1 MTIQAYCL
9 TPDLSLLPQLQAWM
23 HEQMPAWQVAA
34 CPAPGDLAKCLDQ
47 PEPFVLLV
55 DTRGG
60 QVSPET
66 EATLQCLARF
76 PGKPLT
82 LFTLGERLLPRHV
95 ATLIDLLAVDH
106 LDWPPGGSGPLP
118 LADRLLASGGHPPA
132 RRIPFRFSMTAGDVE
147 IATYEPELRPVLEQV
162 RRIAA
167 HDVTLL
173 LVGETGTGKTTL
185 AQFIH
190 QLSSR
195 VGHPF
200 MHLACGALPK
210 DLIESE
216 LFGHAR
222 GAFTGADRNKIG
234 RFEAAGRGTLLLDE
248 IDSLGPNE
256 QAKLLKVI
264 ETGEYEMV
272 GSAEARSSQARLIV
286 AANVDLETLTHSQRF
301 RSDLYYRL
309 NVLEF
314 RLPPLRE
321 RLLDIVPL
329 ALQFVEEC
337 CREYGVDVQA
347 VQTDFL
353 EALRAY
359 GWPGNV
365 RELKNHIR
373 RAVLFCEGG
382 RLTVNDLAHA
392 VVKSQF
398 QGEAVISRPADAWTL
413 ADRVATSEREI
424 LEQALVANKHKRAA
438 TARAL
443 GISRVGL
450 YKKMRKY
457 GMLDPVQDESRN

>member
-1 MTIQAYCL
+1 MTTQALCLSQDVDLVPRIQQW
-9 TPDLSLLPQLQAWM
+9 TQSHNSAWD
-23 HEQMPAWQVAA
+23 VLDG
-34 CPAPGDLAKCLDQ
+34 PGPTLIGNCLDR
-47 PEPFVLLV
+47 PEPLILLV
-55 DTRGG
+55 DTRAGS
-60 QVSPET
+60 VHPELAASL
-66 EATLQCLARF
+66 ESLARH

-82 LFTLGERLLPRHV
+82 LYTLGERAIPRQV
-95 ATLIDLLAVDH
+95 AGLIDLMAVGH
-106 LDWPPGGSGPLP
+106 LDWPPPVEGSTSWPTMSPWPGG
-118 LADRLLASGGHPPA
+118 RPPA
-132 RRIPFRFSMTAGDVE
+132 RRIPYRFSMTAGDVE
-147 IATYEPELRPVLEQV
+147 IATYEPQLKPVLEQV

-190 QLSSR
+190 QLSQR
-195 VGHPF
+195 AGHPF

-222 GAFTGADRNKIG
+222 GAFTGADRNKMG

-272 GSAEARSSQARLIV
+272 GSTEARSSQARLIV
-286 AANVDLETLTHSQRF
+286 ASNVDLETLTQSQRF

-337 CREYGVDVQA
+337 CHEYGVEVRSIH
-347 VQTDFL
+347 TDFL
-353 EALRAY
+353 EVLRTY
-359 GWPGNV
+359 SWPGNV

-373 RAVLFCEGG
+373 RAVLFCEEGQ
-382 RLTVNDLAHA
+382 LTIGDLAHSI
-392 VVKSQF
+392 VRSQF
-398 QGEAVISRPADAWTL
+398 RTETAVARPADAWTL

-424 LEQALVANKHKRAA
+424 LEQALAAHKHKRAA

-457 GMLDPVQDESRN
+457 GMLDPVAE